1 MNLNT
6 WLKTE
11 VNPWRHNMSDNKV
24 NITINDV
31 LHSVDEGRM
40 LIEITDELGIYIPR
54 FCYHEKL
61 SIAANCRMCLVEVE
75 NSSNAL
81 AACATPVTDGMII
94 DTLSHSTKTAQQ
106 STMEFLLIN
115 HPLDCPICDQGGEC
129 ELQDLAYA
137 YGKNNSRF
145 DLQKLTK
152 PNDDLGPLVS
162 TDMTRCIMCTR
173 CTRFGSEVAGIQ
185 ELGTMGRGE
194 ASNISTFV
202 KQTVNHELSGN
213 IIDLCPVGALNN
225 KPYRY
230 TDRTWEMDQIESV
243 SPHDCVGTNLYMH
256 VKNNKIKR
264 IVPMQNENINETW
277 IADRDRFG
285 FDGIYSEDRL
295 TTPLIRVNGALI
307 ESSIEDSRRQLNT
320 IISSLLQ
327 SKKAD
332 KIAALISPSVS
343 LNEQFIFSNYLSQL
357 RIRNIDHRINQI
369 DFSGDTLDP
378 LFPHLNIELKTIGEM
393 ETIFVIGSDLRR
405 ETPLISHWVKKAA
418 DKGASIHF
426 MDIALREYHF
436 PISDYI
442 ISDTESLVENIGL
455 VVKAA
460 TSIAKMDV
468 PQYIQEQL
476 NILTEPTAT
485 HHQIAQSLFTKT
497 NTLLLNGLVSRS
509 HPNFSLIR
517 SYINILAA
525 LTNSNLGELTS
536 GANSVGAYITGCIPH
551 RNLLGQ
557 SSEPGLNALEIAS
570 RHHDL
575 LILYGLEIDDCL
587 YDQLLSETIKGSKKV
602 VVFNSFMEPV
612 INDHADIIIPINTTY
627 ESKGSFINLTG
638 QLQHFNQEL
647 LLPNHYYSNEE
658 LLTDL
663 VKERALDI
671 PNFNDFIKDL
681 ESFID
686 QSITNHNYIK
696 EFPVK
701 TSNSNPVE
709 TTNTFNMYNI
719 DPILR
724 RSKPLQQTK
733 ESKSNT

>member
-81 AACATPVTDGMII
+81 AACATPVTDGMVI

-476 NILTEPTAT
+476 NNLTEPTAT

-686 QSITNHNYIK
+686 QSITNRNYIK

>member
-1 MNLNT
+1 
-6 WLKTE
+6 
-11 VNPWRHNMSDNKV
+11 MSNNKV
-24 NITINDV
+24 NITINNV
-31 LHSVDEGRM
+31 LHSVDEGTM

-75 NSSNAL
+75 NSSHAL
-81 AACATPVTDGMII
+81 PACATPVTDGMVV

-173 CTRFGSEVAGIQ
+173 CTRFGSEVAGIE

-194 ASNISTFV
+194 TSNISTYV

-230 TDRTWEMDQIESV
+230 TDRTWEMDQIQSV

-264 IVPMQNENINETW
+264 VVPMQNESINETW

-295 TTPLIRVNGALI
+295 LTPLIRNNGTLI
-307 ESSIEDSRRQLNT
+307 ESTIEESRHQLNAT
-320 IISSLLQ
+320 ISSLIQ
-327 SKKAD
+327 SNKTD
-332 KIAALISPSVS
+332 NIAALISPSVS

-357 RIRNIDHRINQI
+357 GIRNIDHRINQV

-378 LFPHLNIELKTIGEM
+378 LFPHLNIKLNTIEKM
-393 ETIFVIGSDLRR
+393 ETIFVIGSDIRR

-442 ISDTESLVENIGL
+442 ITDTQSLVENIGL
-455 VVKAA
+455 VAKAA
-460 TSIAKMDV
+460 STIAQLDV
-468 PQYIQEQL
+468 PQHIQEQL
-476 NILTEPTAT
+476 DNLSEPNAT
-485 HHQIAQSLFTKT
+485 HKQIAQSLFTKT

-509 HPNFSLIR
+509 HSDFSLIR
-517 SYINILAA
+517 SYINILAS

-557 SSEPGLNALEIAS
+557 SSQAGLNALEIAS
-570 RHHDL
+570 KNHDL
-575 LILYGLEIDDCL
+575 IILYGLEIDDCL
-587 YDQLLSETIKGSKKV
+587 YNQMLAEALKGSKKV
-602 VVFNSFMEPV
+602 VVFNSFMESV
-612 INDHADIIIPINTTY
+612 INDHADIVIPIHTTY

-638 QLQHFNQEL
+638 QVQEFNQEL
-647 LLPNHYYSNEE
+647 LLPNDYYSNEA

-663 VKERALDI
+663 VNERDLDI
-671 PNFNDFIKDL
+671 PSFNDFMKGL

-686 QSITNHNYIK
+686 QSIANRNYIK

-701 TSNSNPVE
+701 TSNPSPIDI
-709 TTNTFNMYNI
+709 TNTFNMYSI
-719 DPILR
+719 DAILR

-733 ESKSNT
+733 ESKTIT

>member
-1 MNLNT
+1 
-6 WLKTE
+6 
-11 VNPWRHNMSDNKV
+11 MSNKKV
-24 NITINDV
+24 NITINNV

-75 NSSNAL
+75 NSNHAL
-81 AACATPVTDGMII
+81 PACATTVTDGMVV

-145 DLQKLTK
+145 DLHKLTK

-173 CTRFGSEVAGIQ
+173 CTRFGSEVAGIE

-194 ASNISTFV
+194 TSNISTYV

-230 TDRTWEMDQIESV
+230 TDRTWEMDQIQSV

-264 IVPMQNENINETW
+264 VVPMQNESINETW

-295 TTPLIRVNGALI
+295 LTPLIKSNGTLI
-307 ESSIEDSRRQLNT
+307 ESTIEESRHQLNA
-320 IISSLLQ
+320 IISSLIQ
-327 SKKAD
+327 SNKTD
-332 KIAALISPSVS
+332 NIAALISPSVS

-357 RIRNIDHRINQI
+357 GIRNIDHRINQV

-378 LFPHLNIELKTIGEM
+378 LFPHLNIELNTIEEM

-418 DKGASIHF
+418 NKGASIHF

-442 ISDTESLVENIGL
+442 ISDTQSLVENIGL
-455 VVKAA
+455 VAKAA
-460 TSIAKMDV
+460 STIAQLDV
-468 PQYIQEQL
+468 PQHIQEQL
-476 NILTEPTAT
+476 DKLSEPNAT
-485 HHQIAQSLFTKT
+485 HKQIAQSLFTKT

-509 HPNFSLIR
+509 HSDFSLIR
-517 SYINILAA
+517 SYINILAS

-557 SSEPGLNALEIAS
+557 SSQAGLNALEIAS
-570 RHHDL
+570 KNHDL
-575 LILYGLEIDDCL
+575 MILYGLEIDDCL
-587 YDQLLSETIKGSKKV
+587 YDQILTKALKGSKKV
-602 VVFNSFMEPV
+602 VVFNSFMESV
-612 INDHADIIIPINTTY
+612 INDHADIVIPINTTY

-638 QLQHFNQEL
+638 QVQDFNQEL
-647 LLPNHYYSNEE
+647 LLPNHYYSNEA

-663 VKERALDI
+663 VNERDLDI
-671 PNFNDFIKDL
+671 PSFNDFIKKL

-686 QSITNHNYIK
+686 QSIANRNYIK

-701 TSNSNPVE
+701 TSNSSPID
-709 TTNTFNMYNI
+709 TTNTFNMYSI
-719 DPILR
+719 DAILR

-733 ESKSNT
+733 ESKTIT

>member
-1 MNLNT
+1 
-6 WLKTE
+6 
-11 VNPWRHNMSDNKV
+11 MSSKKV
-24 NITINDV
+24 NITINNV
-31 LHSVDEGRM
+31 LHSVDEGRV

-75 NSSNAL
+75 NSNHAL
-81 AACATPVTDGMII
+81 PACATTVTDGMVV

-152 PNDDLGPLVS
+152 PNEDLGPLVS

-173 CTRFGSEVAGIQ
+173 CTRFGSEVAGIE

-194 ASNISTFV
+194 TSNISTYV

-230 TDRTWEMDQIESV
+230 TDRTWEMDQIQSV

-264 IVPMQNENINETW
+264 VVPMQNESINETW

-295 TTPLIRVNGALI
+295 LTPLIKSNGTLI
-307 ESSIEDSRRQLNT
+307 ESTIEESRHQLNA
-320 IISSLLQ
+320 IISSLIQ
-327 SKKAD
+327 SNKTD
-332 KIAALISPSVS
+332 NIAALISPSVS

-357 RIRNIDHRINQI
+357 GIRNIDHRINQV

-378 LFPHLNIELKTIGEM
+378 LFPHLNIELNTIEEM

-418 DKGASIHF
+418 NKGASIHF

-442 ISDTESLVENIGL
+442 ISDTLSLVENIGL
-455 VVKAA
+455 VAKAA
-460 TSIAKMDV
+460 STIAQLDV
-468 PQYIQEQL
+468 PQHIQEQL
-476 NILTEPTAT
+476 DKLSEPNAT
-485 HHQIAQSLFTKT
+485 HKQIAQSLFTKT

-509 HPNFSLIR
+509 HSDFSLIR
-517 SYINILAA
+517 SYINILAS

-557 SSEPGLNALEIAS
+557 SSQAGLNALEIAS
-570 RHHDL
+570 KNHDL
-575 LILYGLEIDDCL
+575 MILYGLEIDDCL
-587 YDQLLSETIKGSKKV
+587 YDQILTKALKGSKKV
-602 VVFNSFMEPV
+602 VVFNSFMESV
-612 INDHADIIIPINTTY
+612 INDHADIVIPINTTY

-638 QLQHFNQEL
+638 QVQDFNQEL
-647 LLPNHYYSNEE
+647 LLPNHYYSNEA

-663 VKERALDI
+663 VNERDLDI
-671 PNFNDFIKDL
+671 PSFNDFIKEL

-686 QSITNHNYIK
+686 QSIANRNYIK

-701 TSNSNPVE
+701 TSNSSPID
-709 TTNTFNMYNI
+709 TTNTFNMYSI
-719 DPILR
+719 DAILR

-733 ESKSNT
+733 ESKTIT